1 MFYRLRNYLNY
12 AHFRHCTRGI
22 HNTPPTPCC
31 PEAACEL
38 HTMLSRRDLPLYLV
52 AAKSFLRFH
61 ADVAVV
67 VHDDGSLDPAC
78 SIVLERHLP
87 GCRIIHAAEADAKA
101 AEALSSWPQLRHFR
115 AIDASWRR
123 LIDTD
128 LWSRTEKRIIMDSDI
143 ITLRSPHQVIEWI
156 ASDERPF
163 LMGKP
168 SATPFVPTNQ
178 PAPTNAHVQTKFK
191 AKVAELASALGV
203 PPVFEDG
210 TTSAFYGCRPEAL
223 PLERVERLLQAAAA
237 SGVPMHEWG
246 GEQCTVVYLL
256 SVAGANRLSSEHYL
270 NYYPDV
276 EDRLSTAVLV
286 HFIGTNRFHKNH
298 YPQLA
303 NRLVQELRENSCLV
317 SS

>member
-12 AHFRHCTRGI
+12 AHFRRCTRGI
-22 HNTPPTPCC
+22 HHTPPTPCR
-31 PEAACEL
+31 PDAACEL

-61 ADVAVV
+61 ADIAVV
-67 VHDDGSLDPAC
+67 IHDDGSLDKAC
-78 SIVLERHLP
+78 LATLDRHLP
-87 GCRIIHAAEADAKA
+87 GCRIVRAAEADAKA
-101 AEALSSWPQLRHFR
+101 TEALRAWPLLRRFR
-115 AIDASWRR
+115 ALDASWRR
-123 LIDTD
+123 LTDTE
-128 LWSRTEKRIIMDSDI
+128 LWSHTGKRIIMDSDI
-143 ITLRSPHQVIEWI
+143 ITLRPPHEVIDWI
-156 ASDERPF
+156 QSDERPF

-210 TTSAFYGCRPEAL
+210 TTSAFYGCRPETL
-223 PLERVERLLQAAAA
+223 PLERVERLLQAAAD

-246 GEQCTVVYLL
+246 GEQCTVVFLL

-270 NYYPDV
+270 NYYPEV
-276 EDRLSTAVLV
+276 EDRLSTAALV
-286 HFIGTNRFHKNH
+286 HFIGTNRFRRGH
-298 YPQLA
+298 YFRMASMLIAELA
-303 NRLVQELRENSCLV
+303 DNTTVVEP
-317 SS
+317 